1 MNLQGKNI
9 FMRIVSLALTD
20 RQRDTRKQPIYFSSA
35 VGKHQHRSEGKSQ
48 VPRESC
54 LHFFLRIRWKLE
66 REARTHFLERLAI
79 ESKLSTNLPICQNA
93 TSLKAAYAMG
103 HFFVSLCVCV
113 KTNLC
118 SIPCI
123 RKRVSAACL
132 FSSISNSFLLKYFA
146 RGVILKKLKKKN
158 KQKGNSENGRFLLLY
173 YITSKIFIA
182 LFKLQCGVFTPYT
195 ITLSFNLIHSR
206 PHPRGLVFLFQQVVE
221 LVLGRLVVLS
231 NHLLPAASCRTIHMR
246 ISTRYAP
253 RKFL

>member
-1 MNLQGKNI
+1 MHLGKPSRGFACTIAHYRVTSSLFQNEFSCKMNLQGKNI

-79 ESKLSTNLPICQNA
+79 ESKLSTNLLICQNA

-103 HFFVSLCVCV
+103 HFVVSLCVCV

-158 KQKGNSENGRFLLLY
+158 
-173 YITSKIFIA
+173 
-182 LFKLQCGVFTPYT
+182 
-195 ITLSFNLIHSR
+195 
-206 PHPRGLVFLFQQVVE
+206 
-221 LVLGRLVVLS
+221 
-231 NHLLPAASCRTIHMR
+231 
-246 ISTRYAP
+246 
-253 RKFL
+253 